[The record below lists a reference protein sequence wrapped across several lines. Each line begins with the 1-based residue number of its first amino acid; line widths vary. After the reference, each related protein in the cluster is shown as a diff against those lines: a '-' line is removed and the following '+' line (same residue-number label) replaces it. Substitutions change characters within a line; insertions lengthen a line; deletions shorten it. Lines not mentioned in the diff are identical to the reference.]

1 MSIRLLKCMPSPRRA
16 SRGFRWMGRGG
27 EQAVRLHVGCKA
39 GRRGN
44 HSARTMSMSEGMLFL
59 RRS

>member
-1 MSIRLLKCMPSPRRA
+1 
-16 SRGFRWMGRGG
+16 MGRGG